1 MLVTQDGYL
10 LIKQWNLIPD
20 DLSLMASNVLFVR
33 LSYLFTILST
43 VISFYIL
50 HKRWA
55 WAPSAIAAPLFG
67 YAIGRVV
74 MLAFWMLFF
83 FLVLGSYNPIMYL
96 SSFHSLDPLA
106 GRGEVKFIV
115 SPYLTIRYREGR
127 LLRLSDCFLC
137 RIR

>member
-33 LSYLFTILST
+33 LFYLFTFLST
-43 VISFYIL
+43 VVSFHFL
-50 HKRWA
+50 QKRWA

-67 YAIGRVV
+67 YGIGCVV

-83 FLVLGSYNPIMYL
+83 FLVLGNYNPVMYL
-96 SSFHSLDPLA
+96 SSFHFLDPLA

-115 SPYLTIRYREGR
+115 STVAPVT
-127 LLRLSDCFLC
+127 
-137 RIR
+137 